1 MNQSAFGARFMASQ
15 EPERLWRTIHGKP
28 NTMLRKITAY
38 FSETKE
44 ELSRVSWPSRENVTK
59 HTLLVIVVSV
69 SIAAY
74 LGAADLLFTFG
85 LEHLINR

>member
-1 MNQSAFGARFMASQ
+1 MFK
-15 EPERLWRTIHGKP
+15 RL
-28 NTMLRKITAY
+28 LAY

-69 SIAAY
+69 VVAIY
-74 LGAADLLFTFG
+74 LGAADVLFTYG
-85 LEHLINR
+85 LERLITR